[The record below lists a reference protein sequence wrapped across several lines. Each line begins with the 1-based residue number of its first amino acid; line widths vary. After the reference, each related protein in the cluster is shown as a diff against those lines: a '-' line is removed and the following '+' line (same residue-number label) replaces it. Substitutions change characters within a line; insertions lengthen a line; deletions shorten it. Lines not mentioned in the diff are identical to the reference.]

1 MKYGIWRHENAIG
14 NSVEN
19 TIGLAKQLKRSGDT
33 EPEIYVEHDFQK
45 CFALCIP
52 GIKEENVKRFSDIGI
67 IDANIL
73 VPEAK
78 KRGVYMPNTY
88 GEDAMSYPAAWADL
102 TKSPDVTLQFPYDT
116 YQNKFDLP
124 RNAIVMQFRECN
136 TFDHRVVGNNEEPER
151 FVDIEVFHELA
162 LDYANK
168 GYKVIRL
175 GDKKQKPMPE
185 HPNIIDFALFD
196 HEEKTIMDDLY
207 AIAESRV
214 MLSTDSGIWVMASA
228 MKKKLVLADITSIFY
243 PLTLGEV
250 DEEDGMKYHF
260 KMQKSAVIDWLPEE
274 TTKLL
279 FKSAGY
285 VNGKISILNNTKEE
299 IETKIEEMIND

>member
-14 NSVEN
+14 NSIEN
-19 TIGLAKQLKRSGDT
+19 AIGLAKQLKRSGDT

-52 GIKEENVKRFSDIGI
+52 GIKEENVRRYIDLGI

-73 VPEAK
+73 VSEAK

-102 TKSPDVTLQFPYDT
+102 TSDPDVTLQFPYEI
-116 YQNKFDLP
+116 YQNKFGLP
-124 RNAIVMQFRECN
+124 SDAIVMQFRERN

-151 FVDIEVFHELA
+151 FVDIEVFHKLA
-162 LDYANK
+162 LDYANR
-168 GYKVIRL
+168 GFKVIRL
-175 GDKKQKPMPE
+175 GDKNQSKMPE

-196 HEEKTIMDDLY
+196 HPEKTIMDDLY
-207 AIAESRV
+207 AIAESKV
-214 MLSTDSGIWVMASA
+214 MLSTDSGIWVMAGA
-228 MKKKLVLADITSIFY
+228 MKKNLVLSNITSVFY
-243 PLTLGEV
+243 PLAF
-250 DEEDGMKYHF
+250 EEDEDDCMKYKL

-274 TTKLL
+274 TTRLL

-285 VNGKISILNNTKEE
+285 VNGKISVLDNTKEE
-299 IETKIEEMIND
+299 IEEMMKEML